1 MSIQIVEQQHRS
13 NVNSLRSLGQTD
25 QQIAINLDLPLAYV
39 EAIPPPRPKP
49 DRSRAVQ
56 HQQLMK
62 MAQALMPKVEA
73 GDREAIQTM
82 LKVMQREA
90 SLLGLDAPKEVINK
104 NFVADMRDPKDL
116 RTYTTQELQ
125 QMLADMNAIQGE
137 ATRHD

>member
-13 NVNSLRSLGQTD
+13 NVNSLRSLGQSD

-39 EAIPPPRPKP
+39 ESIPPPRPKP